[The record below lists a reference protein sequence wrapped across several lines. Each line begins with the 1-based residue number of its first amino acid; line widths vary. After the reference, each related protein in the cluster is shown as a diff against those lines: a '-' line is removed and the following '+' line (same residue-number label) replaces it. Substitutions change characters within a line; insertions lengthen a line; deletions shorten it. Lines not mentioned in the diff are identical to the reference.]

1 MIRFLL
7 NETLVELRDTPSDTT
22 VLDYLRGNHSPN
34 PDRKTGTKEGCCS
47 GDCGACTVVIVEPEN
62 NHLNYQTINACIALL
77 PTLNGKQLITVEDLA
92 EGEKLHPVQQAMV
105 DHHGSQ
111 CGFCTPGIIMSLFA
125 FHHEAPE
132 NRPGILE
139 ALGGNL
145 CRCTGYQPIV
155 DAANEIASLTPS
167 DRFKNHEQGTLQKL
181 STLKTQRDDSAE
193 GVFMPSSE
201 QALADYLLKHPQ
213 TRLLAGGTDLG
224 LEVTQQLK
232 DLPSLVTL
240 ASVKELKEIRCT
252 DQEIIIGSAVTY
264 RQLEPLLARHFPDF
278 AHMLSRLGSQ
288 QIRNVGTLGG
298 NIGNA
303 SPIGDTPPV
312 LLALDAQVELRKGN
326 TVRSLP
332 LEDFFLGY
340 KKTLLKESEF
350 IARIRIPLQAHQ
362 LKVYKLSKR
371 YGDDISTVL
380 AAINLELDDNG
391 LITKARVALGG
402 MAEIPKRALACE
414 AILVGSPA
422 NSTTLKQAQ
431 EAIRSEFKPLS
442 DVRGSSDYRLQAAC
456 NLLERYFLEMSGQ
469 TARII
474 AHA

>member
-22 VLDYLRGNHSPN
+22 VLDYLRGNHSHN

-47 GDCGACTVVIVEPEN
+47 GDCGAYTVVVAEPEN
-62 NHLNYQTINACIALL
+62 DRLNYQTINACIALL
-77 PTLNGKQLITVEDLA
+77 PALNGKQLITVEDLA

-132 NRPGILE
+132 NRPDIPE

-145 CRCTGYQPIV
+145 CRCTGYQSIV
-155 DAANEIASLTPS
+155 DAADEIASLTPS
-167 DRFKNHEQGTLQKL
+167 DRFKHQEQETVEKLNALQARL
-181 STLKTQRDDSAE
+181 DDTAN
-193 GVFMPSSE
+193 GVFMPNSE
-201 QALADYLLKHPQ
+201 QALADYLLQHPQ
-213 TRLLAGGTDLG
+213 ARLLAGGTDLG
-224 LEVTQQLK
+224 LEVTQQMK

-240 ASVKELKEIRCT
+240 TSVNELKEITCT
-252 DQEIIIGSAVTY
+252 DREMIIGSAASF
-264 RQLEPLLARHFPDF
+264 RQMEPLLARHFPEF
-278 AHMLSRLGSQ
+278 AEMLSRLGSQ
-288 QIRNVGTLGG
+288 QIRNAGTLGG

-312 LLALDAQVELRKGN
+312 LLALDAEVELRKGN
-326 TVRSLP
+326 TIRSLP
-332 LEDFFLGY
+332 LEDFFLDY
-340 KKTLLKESEF
+340 KKTQLEESEF
-350 IARIRIPLQAHQ
+350 IARIRIPLKPHQ
-362 LKVYKLSKR
+362 LRVYKLSKR
-371 YGDDISTVL
+371 YGDDISAVL
-380 AAINLELDDNG
+380 AAINLELNDNG
-391 LITKARVALGG
+391 IITRARVAFGG
-402 MAEIPKRALACE
+402 MAAIPKRALACE
-414 AILVGSPA
+414 KALTGKEASA
-422 NSTTLKQAQ
+422 TTLQEAQ
-431 EAIRSEFKPLS
+431 KAIRSEFTPLS

-456 NLLERYFLEMSGQ
+456 NLLERYFLEISGQ

>member
-22 VLDYLRGNHSPN
+22 LLDYLRGNGSHN
-34 PDRKTGTKEGCCS
+34 PHRKTGTKEGCCS
-47 GDCGACTVVIVEPEN
+47 GDCGACTVVIAEPEN
-62 NHLNYQTINACIALL
+62 DRLNYQTINACIALL

-125 FHHEAPE
+125 FHHEAPG
-132 NRPGILE
+132 NRPDIPE

-145 CRCTGYQPIV
+145 CRCTGYQSIV
-155 DAANEIASLTPS
+155 NAAAEIASLPPS
-167 DRFKNHEQGTLQKL
+167 DRFKHQEQNTLQ
-181 STLKTQRDDSAE
+181 TLKALKNQIDDTAT
-193 GVFMPSSE
+193 GVFMPNSE

-213 TRLLAGGTDLG
+213 ARILAGGTDLG
-224 LEVTQQLK
+224 LEVTQQMK

-240 ASVKELKEIRCT
+240 ASVNELKEITCT
-252 DQEIIIGSAVTY
+252 DQEMTIGSAATY
-264 RQLEPLLARHFPDF
+264 RQLEPLLARHFPEF
-278 AHMLSRLGSQ
+278 ARMLSRLGSQ
-288 QIRNVGTLGG
+288 QIRNLGTLGG

-312 LLALDAQVELRKGN
+312 LLALDAQIELRKGN
-326 TVRSLP
+326 RIRSLP

-340 KKTLLKESEF
+340 KKTLLEDSEF
-350 IARIRIPLQAHQ
+350 IARIRIPLKPHQ
-362 LKVYKLSKR
+362 LRVYKLSKR
-371 YGDDISTVL
+371 YGDDISAVL

-391 LITKARVALGG
+391 LITRARVAFGG
-402 MAEIPKRALACE
+402 MAAIPKRALACE
-414 AILVGSPA
+414 TALLGNKA
-422 NSTTLKQAQ
+422 NTTTLKKAQ
-431 EAIRSEFKPLS
+431 KAIRSEFTPLS
-442 DVRGSSDYRLQAAC
+442 DVRASSDYRLQVAC
-456 NLLERYFLEMSGQ
+456 NLLERYFLEMSGH

>member
-22 VLDYLRGNHSPN
+22 VLDYLRGNHSHN

-47 GDCGACTVVIVEPEN
+47 GDCGACTVVVAEPEN
-62 NHLNYQTINACIALL
+62 DRLNYQTINACIALL
-77 PTLNGKQLITVEDLA
+77 PALNGKQLITVEDLA

-132 NRPGILE
+132 NRPDIPE

-145 CRCTGYQPIV
+145 CRCTGYQSIV
-155 DAANEIASLTPS
+155 DAADEIASLTSS
-167 DRFKNHEQGTLQKL
+167 DRFKHQEQETVQKL
-181 STLKTQRDDSAE
+181 NALKARLDDTAN
-193 GVFMPSSE
+193 GVFMPNSE
-201 QALADYLLKHPQ
+201 QALADYLLQHPQ
-213 TRLLAGGTDLG
+213 ARLLAGGTDLG
-224 LEVTQQLK
+224 LEVTQQMK

-240 ASVKELKEIRCT
+240 ASVNELKEITCT
-252 DQEIIIGSAVTY
+252 DREMIIGSAASF
-264 RQLEPLLARHFPDF
+264 RQLEPLLARHFPEF
-278 AHMLSRLGSQ
+278 AEMLSRLGSQ

-312 LLALDAQVELRKGN
+312 LLALDAQVELRIGN
-326 TVRSLP
+326 TIRSLP

-340 KKTLLKESEF
+340 KKTLLEESEF
-350 IARIRIPLQAHQ
+350 IARIRIPLKPHQ
-362 LKVYKLSKR
+362 LRVYKLSKR
-371 YGDDISTVL
+371 YGDDISAVL
-380 AAINLELDDNG
+380 AAINLELNDNG
-391 LITKARVALGG
+391 IITRARVAFGG
-402 MAEIPKRALACE
+402 MAAIPKRALACE
-414 AILVGSPA
+414 KALTGKEASA
-422 NSTTLKQAQ
+422 TTLQEAQ
-431 EAIRSEFKPLS
+431 KAIRSEFTPLS

>member
-22 VLDYLRGNHSPN
+22 VLDYLRGNHSHN
-34 PDRKTGTKEGCCS
+34 PDRKSGTKEGCCS
-47 GDCGACTVVIVEPEN
+47 GDCGACTVVVAEPEN
-62 NHLNYQTINACIALL
+62 DRLNYQTINACIALL
-77 PTLNGKQLITVEDLA
+77 PALNGKQLITVEDLA

-132 NRPGILE
+132 NRPDIPE

-145 CRCTGYQPIV
+145 CRCTGYQSIV
-155 DAANEIASLTPS
+155 DAADEIASLTPS
-167 DRFKNHEQGTLQKL
+167 DRFKHQEQETVEKLNALQARL
-181 STLKTQRDDSAE
+181 DNTAN
-193 GVFMPSSE
+193 GVFMPDSE
-201 QALADYLLKHPQ
+201 QALADYLLQHPQ
-213 TRLLAGGTDLG
+213 ARLLAGGTDLG
-224 LEVTQQLK
+224 LEVTQQMK

-240 ASVKELKEIRCT
+240 TSVNELKEISCSDR
-252 DQEIIIGSAVTY
+252 EMIIGSAASF
-264 RQLEPLLARHFPDF
+264 RQLEPLLARHFPEF
-278 AHMLSRLGSQ
+278 AEMLSRLGSQ

-312 LLALDAQVELRKGN
+312 LLALDAEVELRKGN
-326 TVRSLP
+326 TIRSLP
-332 LEDFFLGY
+332 LEDFFLDY
-340 KKTLLKESEF
+340 KKTLLEESEF
-350 IARIRIPLQAHQ
+350 IARIRIPLKPHQ
-362 LKVYKLSKR
+362 LRVYKLSKR
-371 YGDDISTVL
+371 YGDDISAVL
-380 AAINLELDDNG
+380 AAINLELNDNG
-391 LITKARVALGG
+391 IITRARVAFGG
-402 MAEIPKRALACE
+402 MAAIPKRALACE
-414 AILVGSPA
+414 KALTGKEASA
-422 NSTTLKQAQ
+422 TTLQ
-431 EAIRSEFKPLS
+431 EVQKAIRSEFTPLS